1 METEMRGFRF
11 KKCFR
16 RKIHWAAA
24 LLCAA
29 AFVLSGCGG
38 QEEEEDIFVQI
49 QQVKKSPYKMTL
61 VSVGDVVLTQQI
73 RCTYRQVTQEDISFS
88 VSGKT
93 IENVYVK
100 KGDTVVKGQLLAE
113 LAGSHRQ
120 TEIEELEY
128 KIARNELLLSYTNI
142 DENYERSG
150 RWWTYIY
157 QSSGSEEEEERLQ
170 KDLERIEQT
179 YRYKREDYQDQIDLY
194 TMQLE
199 RILAEVAQTRIY
211 AGMDGEVSFVKSGL
225 QGDTSTE
232 GKTVIQV
239 IDNAQCL
246 FTSNQTEYGSYF
258 EENEPVEMAIKAGA
272 NVITLE
278 AYPYDMDHWEERI
291 YFELPEEVAFTM
303 GVGTNATITLVLESR
318 EQVLCVPKRAV
329 HSSEDGDYVYVLGE
343 NDIREI
349 RRIETGLHGDE
360 LVEVV
365 QGLTE
370 GESIIL
376 K

>member
-1 METEMRGFRF
+1 MEVEMTDFRF
-11 KKCFR
+11 KNSSR
-16 RKIHWAAA
+16 RKIHRAAA

-29 AFVLSGCGG
+29 VFGLSGCGG
-38 QEEEEDIFVQI
+38 QEEEEDIIVQL
-49 QQVKKSPYKMTL
+49 QQEQKSPYTMTY

-93 IENVYVK
+93 IENVYVQ
-100 KGDTVVKGQLLAE
+100 KGDPVVKGQLLAE
-113 LAGSHRQ
+113 LAGSDRQ

-128 KIARNELLLSYTNI
+128 RIARNELLLSYTDI
-142 DENYERSG
+142 DKNYERSG

-157 QSSGSEEEEERLQ
+157 QSSGSEEEQERLQ

>member
-1 METEMRGFRF
+1 MKVEMTDFRF
-11 KKCFR
+11 KNSSR
-16 RKIHWAAA
+16 RKIRRAAA

-29 AFVLSGCGG
+29 VFGLSGCGG
-38 QEEEEDIFVQI
+38 QEEEEEIIVQL
-49 QQVKKSPYKMTL
+49 QQEQKSPYTMTY

-73 RCTYRQVTQEDISFS
+73 RCTYRQVTQENVSFS

-93 IENVYVK
+93 IENVYVQ
-100 KGDTVVKGQLLAE
+100 KGDPVVKGQLLAE
-113 LAGSHRQ
+113 LAGSDRQ

-128 KIARNELLLSYTNI
+128 RIARNELLLSYTDI
-142 DENYERSG
+142 DKNYERSG

-170 KDLERIEQT
+170 KALESIEQT
-179 YRYKREDYQDQIDLY
+179 YRYKQEDYQDQIDLY

-225 QGDTSTE
+225 KGSTSTE
-232 GKTVIQV
+232 GEMVIQV
-239 IDNAQCL
+239 IDSARCL
-246 FTSNQTEYGSYF
+246 FTSNQTEYGAYF
-258 EENEPVEMAIKAGA
+258 EENEPVEMTIREGA
-272 NVITLE
+272 SVVTLE
-278 AYPYDMDHWEERI
+278 VYPYDMDHWEDRI
-291 YFELPEEVAFTM
+291 SFELPEETALTM
-303 GVGTNATITLVLESR
+303 AVGTNATITLVLESR
-318 EQVLCVPKRAV
+318 EQVICVPSNAV
-329 HSSEDGDYVYVLGE
+329 HGSEDGDYVYVLGK
-343 NDIREI
+343 NDIREV
-349 RRIETGLHGDE
+349 RWIETGLHGDG

-365 QGLTE
+365 SGLTE

>member
-1 METEMRGFRF
+1 MEVEMTDFRF
-11 KKCFR
+11 KNSFR
-16 RKIHWAAA
+16 RKISRAA

-29 AFVLSGCGG
+29 VFGLSSCGG
-38 QEEEEDIFVQI
+38 QEEEGDIIVQL
-49 QQVKKSPYKMTL
+49 QQEQKSPYTMTY

-73 RCTYRQVTQEDISFS
+73 RCTYRQVTQEDIGFS

-93 IENVYVK
+93 IENVYVQ
-100 KGDTVVKGQLLAE
+100 KGDPVVKGQLLAE
-113 LAGSHRQ
+113 LAGSDRQ

-128 KIARNELLLSYTNI
+128 RIARNELLLSYADI
-142 DENYERSG
+142 DKDYERSG

-225 QGDTSTE
+225 KGSKSTE
-232 GKTVIQV
+232 GETVIQV
-239 IDNAQCL
+239 IDSARCL
-246 FTSNQTEYGSYF
+246 FTSNQTEYGPYF
-258 EENEPVEMAIKAGA
+258 EENAPVEMTIRAGVNA
-272 NVITLE
+272 VTLE
-278 AYPYDMDHWEERI
+278 AYPYDMDHWEDRI
-291 YFELPEEVAFTM
+291 SFELPEETAFTM
-303 GVGTNATITLVLESR
+303 EVGTNATITLVLESR
-318 EQVLCVPKRAV
+318 EQVLCVPSNAV
-329 HSSEDGDYVYVLGE
+329 HGSEDGDYVYVLGE
-343 NDIREI
+343 NDIREV
-349 RRIETGLHGDE
+349 RWIETGLHGDG
-360 LVEVV
+360 LVEVMS
-365 QGLTE
+365 GLTE

>member
-1 METEMRGFRF
+1 MEVEMKDFRF
-11 KKCFR
+11 KNSSR
-16 RKIHWAAA
+16 RKIRRAVA

-29 AFVLSGCGG
+29 VFGLTGCGG
-38 QEEEEDIFVQI
+38 QEEEADIIVQLK
-49 QQVKKSPYKMTL
+49 QEQKSPYTMTY

-93 IENVYVK
+93 IEKVYVQ
-100 KGDTVVKGQLLAE
+100 KGDPVVKGQLLAE
-113 LAGSHRQ
+113 LVGSDKQ
-120 TEIEELEY
+120 TEIEEFEY
-128 KIARNELLLSYTNI
+128 RIARNELLLSYTDI
-142 DENYERSG
+142 DKNYERSG

-157 QSSGSEEEEERLQ
+157 QSSGSEEEQERLQ

-179 YRYKREDYQDQIDLY
+179 YRYKQEDYQDQIDLY

-225 QGDTSTE
+225 KGSKSTE
-232 GKTVIQV
+232 GERVIQV
-239 IDNAQCL
+239 IDSARCL
-246 FTSNQTEYGSYF
+246 FTSNQTEYGPYF
-258 EENEPVEMAIKAGA
+258 EENEPVEMTVRTGT
-272 NVITLE
+272 NMITFE
-278 AYPYDMDHWEERI
+278 AYPYDMDHWEDRLF
-291 YFELPEEVAFTM
+291 FELQEEFTFTM
-303 GVGTNATITLVLESR
+303 GVGTNATINLVLESR
-318 EQVLCVPKRAV
+318 EQVLCVPSKAV

-343 NDIREI
+343 NDIREV
-349 RRIETGLHGDE
+349 RWIETGLHGDG

-365 QGLTE
+365 SGLTE

-376 K
+376 R

>member
-1 METEMRGFRF
+1 MEVEMTDFRF
-11 KKCFR
+11 KNSSR
-16 RKIHWAAA
+16 RKIRRAVA

-29 AFVLSGCGG
+29 VFGLSGCGG
-38 QEEEEDIFVQI
+38 QEEEEDIIVQLK
-49 QQVKKSPYKMTL
+49 QEQKSPYTMTY

-93 IENVYVK
+93 IEKVYVQ
-100 KGDTVVKGQLLAE
+100 KGDPVVKGQLLAE
-113 LAGSHRQ
+113 LVGSDRQ
-120 TEIEELEY
+120 TEIEELKY
-128 KIARNELLLSYTNI
+128 KIARNELLLSYTDI
-142 DENYERSG
+142 DKNYERSG

-157 QSSGSEEEEERLQ
+157 QSSGSEEEQERLQ

-179 YRYKREDYQDQIDLY
+179 YRYKQEDYQDQIDLY

-225 QGDTSTE
+225 KGSKSTE
-232 GKTVIQV
+232 GERVIQV
-239 IDNAQCL
+239 IDSARCL
-246 FTSNQTEYGSYF
+246 FTSNQTEYGPYF
-258 EENEPVEMAIKAGA
+258 EENEPVEMTVRTGT
-272 NVITLE
+272 NMITFE
-278 AYPYDMDHWEERI
+278 AYPYDMDHWEDRLF
-291 YFELPEEVAFTM
+291 FELQEEFTFTM
-303 GVGTNATITLVLESR
+303 GVGTNATINLVLESR
-318 EQVLCVPKRAV
+318 EQVLCVPSKAV

-343 NDIREI
+343 NDIREV
-349 RRIETGLHGDE
+349 RWIETGLHGDG

-365 QGLTE
+365 SGLTE

-376 K
+376 R